1 MNVIDKKKYKSLPSN
16 KKQALYGQ
24 PLAEA
29 VRLLA
34 TGEVW
39 GRHAAL
45 GIVRAHL
52 EALQGGHAWLE
63 NQPHNRVTAAMGE
76 LQTRDM
82 RLLRQA
88 LLLDWKKVENR
99 LKVARKL
106 ACVSYYRRT
115 CEPAVKQTPQLAW
128 L

>member
-1 MNVIDKKKYKSLPSN
+1 MIDKKKYKSLPAD

-39 GRHAAL
+39 GRRAAL

-52 EALQGGHAWLE
+52 ESLQGGQVWLKTK
-63 NQPHNRVTAAMGE
+63 PHNRVTVAMSE
-76 LQTRDM
+76 LQARDM

-88 LLLDWKKVENR
+88 LMLDWKKVENR

-115 CEPAVKQTPQLAW
+115 CEPAVKHAPQLAW